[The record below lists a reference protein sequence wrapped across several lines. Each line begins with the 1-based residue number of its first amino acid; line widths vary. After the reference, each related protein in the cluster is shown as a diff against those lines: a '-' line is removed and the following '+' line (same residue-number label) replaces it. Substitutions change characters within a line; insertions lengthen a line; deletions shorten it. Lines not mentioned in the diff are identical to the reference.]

1 MVSMSD
7 NPSGVRSVAGPVEAK
22 SEVTKAGAQVT
33 EGVAVGEVVV
43 VGEVVAVE
51 EVVAVDEVVV
61 AGELSGVAVVAGF
74 AGPGVTGDVGL
85 WQMRI
90 GAGDLLLAPRCRAC
104 EIVDDCA
111 VVLTYSWIVAS
122 WS

>member
-1 MVSMSD
+1 MVSMGDKS
-7 NPSGVRSVAGPVEAK
+7 SGVRSVAGPVEAK
-22 SEVTKAGAQVT
+22 NDVMKAGAQVT
-33 EGVAVGEVVV
+33 EGVAVGEVDA
-43 VGEVVAVE
+43 VG
-51 EVVAVDEVVV
+51 EVVAVDEVAA
-61 AGELSGVAVVAGF
+61 AGKLSGVAVVAGF

-104 EIVDDCA
+104 EIVDNC
-111 VVLTYSWIVAS
+111 VVVSAYSWIAAS